1 MWLLAML
8 AWFAL
13 GGQGCDRQRRR
24 AEISFDKIEHAV
36 RNVIIIRAAQL
47 MAPRVRTKC
56 HHTLRP
62 TRISLR
68 AIGGAWLRRRLY
80 TRGDPIT
87 RAAQLL
93 GALRNWRELGAQLA
107 RRRATGLTRLACAWF
122 AADRPT
128 PVRVPAPVNLCAAD
142 TS

>member
-1 MWLLAML
+1 ML

-13 GGQGCDRQRRR
+13 GGLGNDRQRRR
-24 AEISFDKIEHAV
+24 AEISFDKIERAV

-47 MAPRVRTKC
+47 MAPRKLKPRRRHAYK
-56 HHTLRP
+56 P
-62 TRISLR
+62 PRISLR
-68 AIGGAWLRRRLY
+68 SIGGAWLRRRLH

-87 RAAQLL
+87 RATQLL
-93 GALRNWRELGAQLA
+93 AALRNWRALGAQLA
-107 RRRATGLTRLACAWF
+107 RRRATGLTRLARAWF

-128 PVRVPAPVNLCAAD
+128 PAFVPAAPVTPCAAD